1 MITVDV
7 MGSREEWLQ
16 ARTSHIGGSDAAAV
30 IGQNPWMTNVELWEI
45 KTGRRKQPDISDA
58 EAVRYG
64 TEAERHL
71 RDLFR
76 LDFPDLEVGYD
87 ENNIWTNDQYPWAH
101 ASLDGLLKDRTGAL
115 GILEIKTTTI
125 RSRSG
130 WDKWDGQIPQNYYC
144 QILWYLAVT
153 GADFAVLKAQIK
165 YTKDDTLAAAIRHYF
180 FQRNEVR
187 EDIDYLMT
195 EAGKFYWH
203 IKNDVRPALIL
214 PEV

>member
-7 MGSREEWLQ
+7 MSSREEWLR

-115 GILEIKTTTI
+115 GVLEIKTTEI
-125 RSRSG
+125 RNRSS
-130 WDKWDGQIPQNYYC
+130 WDKWDGQVPQNYYC
-144 QILWYLAVT
+144 QLLHYMAVT
-153 GADFAVLKAQIK
+153 GAAFAVLKAQIK
-165 YTKDDTLAAAIRHYF
+165 YNQGRSAAVRHYF
-180 FQRNEVR
+180 FRR
-187 EDIDYLMT
+187 EDHEDDIAFLM
-195 EAGKFYWH
+195 EKEREFYEQ
-203 IKNDVRPALIL
+203 IKTDTRPALIL